1 MNKKIILST
10 VALASVLTACDED
23 YMNQFNIDTEI
34 TDVKAVNITLEKS
47 DYGAIASNADNVEKA
62 LALEPEGKTYVD
74 ALTQVG
80 KQGYFTETIEASEFI
95 PNWLKKKYFHADN
108 GSTFVVTYNQE
119 RETSAY
125 MEELSA
131 PISSYTLTDEDY
143 AGVWGDKVKALYLTP
158 QTKSKIGSILLNNSN
173 ANVNGNLMAVSYA
186 YSDVEPS
193 IGGGEPQEP
202 ESPYATID
210 EAFHGEANA
219 EFFVKGTVTATY
231 AQGVVISDNTGSI
244 LVYQKT
250 TSNYSLGDVLEVKGT
265 ITKYS
270 GFMQFGNTAEI
281 KCLEHRTAVKYPE
294 PETMNG
300 DQLTAWCNTP
310 SFKYVKVKGTYT
322 TDGKYYNLDIEGTG
336 ARRGSISYPVSGII
350 DPSLNGKEV
359 ELVGYLSGFSAKYIY
374 FMATSVV
381 EAGAAVDCTPVGI
394 AANAEAGDY
403 KVRGVVAETY
413 ARGFLLTDGTGN
425 ILVYKSDTGAKVG
438 DQVVVSGTTSAYAGL
453 MQYSNKAEVTIVA
466 SDGKFT
472 TPAPQAL
479 AGADFDSYV
488 AAPYCAYVTYTG
500 TLSISGNYYNVAID
514 GTAVQGSIAYP
525 NAGAVDAALNGQ
537 KVTITGYAI
546 GQTSSGKYLN
556 TMITS
561 VVPAAAGARATRAA
575 AAVEPTTT
583 ALYQFKD
590 GAWKQYTTADAQV
603 IVLNDAENAQIAETT
618 LASTKAALPLL
629 LANKLPYIIDG
640 ANAVVVYKNGKN
652 IEVAEFEVSN
662 GVWSEVKA
670 YTTETTTFTLE
681 EGEINANQSS
691 FYENTL
697 LGNEG
702 GFTAVDVMKGE
713 GLNYVWAN
721 TAQYG
726 WKASAYV
733 NKTNVASESWLVSPA
748 INLKKAK
755 DPVFTMDE
763 VYQYTNGAEPAQYL
777 SLLISTNYADDVKT
791 ANWTELTI
799 PTWSTGSDWTFVN
812 TGYISLADYV
822 GSTVTIAFVYKSTSD
837 AAPTWEIKNVKVIE
851 RPAEE
856 AE

>member
-10 VALASVLTACDED
+10 AALASVLTACDED

-62 LALEPEGKTYVD
+62 LALDPEGKTYVD

-119 RETSAY
+119 REPSAY
-125 MEELSA
+125 MADFSA

-143 AGVWGDKVKALYLTP
+143 AGVWGDKVKASYLTP
-158 QTKSKIGSILLNNSN
+158 QSKSAIASILNEKTNG
-173 ANVNGNLMAVSYA
+173 AVAGNLTLVNYA

-193 IGGGEPQEP
+193 IGGGTPSSEPTWTPIAQLARSTGSNWYFVNSGPIDLSAYKGMTINIAFQYTSSETA
-202 ESPYATID
+202 YATWEFQNLRVGNVPYVNTIL
-210 EAFHGEANA
+210 FA
-219 EFFVKGTVTATY
+219 EQADGSYKKICRNSDFKGAGNYVITALWSDGNYYPFGRIAGDKAYGYCTPGAITVSN
-231 AQGVVISDNTGSI
+231 GVISAVDAADYVVTLEAGAEGGYYIKN
-244 LVYQKT
+244 V
-250 TSNYSLGDVLEVKGT
+250 LG
-265 ITKYS
+265 KYFYAGKNS
-270 GFMQFGNTAEI
+270 G
-281 KCLEHRTAVKYPE
+281 
-294 PETMNG
+294 
-300 DQLTAWCNTP
+300 
-310 SFKYVKVKGTYT
+310 
-322 TDGKYYNLDIEGTG
+322 GKYYNSFNVADAVGEDGYEWMITNINKDNDLFVIKNKNAENYLRCTVYNGTIEFGNWPEAT
-336 ARRGSISYPVSGII
+336 
-350 DPSLNGKEV
+350 V
-359 ELVGYLSGFSAKYIY
+359 ENNLLASTLINDEAGFSVAGDAIWTNNNYGWVAKG
-374 FMATSVV
+374 ASGVANTSRLVSPAIEIAENAALPFLTFD
-381 EAGAAVDCTPVGI
+381 EAWRYGSADQLTVLVSTD
-394 AANAEAGDY
+394 AANARSIRLNA
-403 KVRGVVAETY
+403 VA
-413 ARGFLLTDGTGN
+413 
-425 ILVYKSDTGAKVG
+425 V
-438 DQVVVSGTTSAYAGL
+438 QPTTSVLYKFDG
-453 MQYSNKAEVTIVA
+453 SKWAE
-466 SDGKFT
+466 
-472 TPAPQAL
+472 
-479 AGADFDSYV
+479 
-488 AAPYCAYVTYTG
+488 
-500 TLSISGNYYNVAID
+500 
-514 GTAVQGSIAYP
+514 
-525 NAGAVDAALNGQ
+525 
-537 KVTITGYAI
+537 
-546 GQTSSGKYLN
+546 
-556 TMITS
+556 
-561 VVPAAAGARATRAA
+561 
-575 AAVEPTTT
+575 
-583 ALYQFKD
+583 
-590 GAWKQYTTADAQV
+590 YTTSDAQV
-603 IVLNDAENAQIAETT
+603 VVLNDAENAQIAETT

-702 GFTAVDVMKGE
+702 GFVAVDVMKGE

-733 NKTNVASESWLVSPA
+733 NKANVPSESWLVSPA

-791 ANWTELTI
+791 ANWNELTI
-799 PTWSTGSDWTFVN
+799 PTWSSGADWTFVN

-851 RPAEE
+851 RPAEV